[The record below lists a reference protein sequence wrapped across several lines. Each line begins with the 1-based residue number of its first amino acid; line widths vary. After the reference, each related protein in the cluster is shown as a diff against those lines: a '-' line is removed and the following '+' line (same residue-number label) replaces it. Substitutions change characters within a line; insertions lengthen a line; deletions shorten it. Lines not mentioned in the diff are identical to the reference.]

1 MTTEALHSFP
11 SSISTLWR
19 ALTTF
24 SKRQKLQP
32 IQKKYVMEYVKPD
45 LKKLEAFKKM
55 FGYTSQYVPS
65 TYWHTRFFGIRILL
79 ASDPK
84 FPFPLPGMVHLT
96 DTICQYHN
104 ILPTDVLWMEC
115 YLGDFLA
122 HEKGTAFE
130 TITKLYREDVLVWEE
145 NTVNLYIGKS
155 QMGEQEYNSY
165 EFPEIQASKETALF
179 IPTNMGRKYARISGD
194 FNPIHIS
201 VLGAKLF
208 GFKKS
213 LMHGWFSLN
222 KILTENS
229 NLMLDRHEL
238 FVAFKKPL
246 FLPGNVILKQQEGEK
261 GIQFEVVNAKEGYP
275 NLKGEIRINH

>member
-1 MTTEALHSFP
+1 MSTEVLHNFP
-11 SSISTLWR
+11 SSVSTLWR
-19 ALTTF
+19 AFTTF
-24 SKRQKLQP
+24 SKGKKVER
-32 IQKKYVMEYVKPD
+32 ISKKYVMEYVKPD

-55 FGYTSQYVPS
+55 FGYTSEYVPS
-65 TYWHTRFFGIRILL
+65 TYWHTRFLGIRILL

-96 DTICQYHN
+96 DTIRQYHN

-130 TITKLYREDVLVWEE
+130 TITKLYRDDVLVWEE

-155 QMGEQEYNSY
+155 KLGDKEYNSY
-165 EFPEIQASKETALF
+165 EFPKLQQPKEEKLY
-179 IPTNMGRKYARISGD
+179 IPTNMGRKYAKISGD
-194 FNPIHIS
+194 FNPIHVS
-201 VLGAKLF
+201 VIGAKLF

-213 LMHGWFSLN
+213 LMHGWYGLN
-222 KILTENS
+222 KILAQNQPI
-229 NLMLDRHEL
+229 MLEKHEL

-246 FLPGNVILKQQEGEK
+246 FLPGNVILKQQEIEK

-275 NLKGEIRINH
+275 NLKGELIMK